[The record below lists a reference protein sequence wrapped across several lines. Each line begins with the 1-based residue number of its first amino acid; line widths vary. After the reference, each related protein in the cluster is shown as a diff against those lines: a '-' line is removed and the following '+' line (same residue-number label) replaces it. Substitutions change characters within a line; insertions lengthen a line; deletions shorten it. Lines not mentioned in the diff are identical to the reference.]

1 MEVLISKAELRRVL
15 KEELENIGG
24 DLTGSDLIL
33 DDLLSKFL
41 YKLESVSEDAGMIVD
56 ALAQDPKPNLQNIN
70 PERFTQLKRRTKEI
84 AYPLE
89 TINRLRRER
98 NVGAHGKKRNPDP
111 LTPWRQDKDDNWFPL
126 QEVEIKGSELKQ
138 IVAEELSKLV
148 EPEPSEPQWQ
158 LADFIATKTGPLG
171 RTKTYTDPTRGRGK
185 RLAQRAN
192 IGSESFNAWA
202 AANPDSNMHSDEVNR
217 DSVATKPIHGD
228 PQSSRSITSHT
239 NTYAQEGE
247 TTPPGYGVQR
257 HSHAS
262 DAKRFGPRSFRVL
275 STYEPVT
282 ESGQIKGSELKQ
294 IVAEE
299 LSKLLQEQEQ
309 TSIPQGIDLAAGTDR
324 YGDPVPQLE
333 YDFDREQYPEYAAAL
348 DQWHHDSI
356 GATGEALGGMLS
368 PVAAT
373 YDMADELYQQ
383 SGLPEVA
390 QGAASFVSDLYS
402 PHPSSPYNHN
412 APNCGEGGTCTDLQL
427 ARLRAEQQGLE
438 WNEEFSRPMHWVDQ
452 PSRRT
457 GEMYP
462 TCADGGPC
470 IPGVNAD
477 VNGQP
482 LPDDYWTSYYSQ
494 PGMQR
499 LGDASDYHPSDS
511 LWETGEGGRTPASS
525 FQDAGAEALSTTAVQ
540 AGEEIGST
548 ALTQVGGYAGPAY
561 TIYQA
566 GKLALDDDYHGAGLT
581 AAGGFGGAAI
591 GSAVGG
597 LTLNPWLGAATAV
610 AADQGIQ
617 YLLDVDNDGKIDL
630 LSGQTH
636 PWLRDDDFERHQNF
650 REDEEAWRQWVH
662 RDRGYVP
669 GEYGDPRFDAPPEPE
684 PEPHPTEGMD
694 EEELEARRAQHRE
707 EYPAAT
713 AFSDTF
719 QAETDLDPFSRLGA
733 AWEASQA
740 VGSESET
747 ETEAEIGTV
756 QEGNTKMKKKHNLL
770 SERQV
775 ARMQKL
781 SGIKPTK
788 EVVLSEGLTLGG
800 IALLSL
806 LFVAQ
811 SELSFRQNLPT
822 KPEHWPSR
830 TIPKALSAIGRGI
843 KSAWSR
849 LVSKAE
855 AGDSD
860 LKAVV
865 SDMESAGAEQA
876 QRLEPEQVAMI
887 QEKFGNDEQIAQML
901 SQLAE
906 APPEERQQILTQIDE
921 YVKMKL
927 ST

>member
-1 MEVLISKAELRRVL
+1 MEVLVSKAELRRVL

-138 IVAEELSKLV
+138 IV
-148 EPEPSEPQWQ
+148 
-158 LADFIATKTGPLG
+158 T
-171 RTKTYTDPTRGRGK
+171 
-185 RLAQRAN
+185 
-192 IGSESFNAWA
+192 
-202 AANPDSNMHSDEVNR
+202 
-217 DSVATKPIHGD
+217 
-228 PQSSRSITSHT
+228 
-239 NTYAQEGE
+239 
-247 TTPPGYGVQR
+247 
-257 HSHAS
+257 
-262 DAKRFGPRSFRVL
+262 
-275 STYEPVT
+275 
-282 ESGQIKGSELKQ
+282 
-294 IVAEE
+294 EE

-309 TSIPQGIDLAAGTDR
+309 TFTPGFDLEAGTDR
-324 YGDPVPQLE
+324 WGDPVPQLE
-333 YDFDREQYPEYAAAL
+333 YEFDREQYPEYAAWL
-348 DQWHHDSI
+348 DQWHHDS
-356 GATGEALGGMLS
+356 TGTAWEALGGMLA

-373 YDMADELYQQ
+373 YDIADELYQQ

-390 QGAASFVSDLYS
+390 QGAQSFVSDLYF
-402 PHPSSPYNHN
+402 PHPSSLYNHN
-412 APNCGEGGTCTDLQL
+412 APNCGEGGPCTDLQR
-427 ARLRAEQQGLE
+427 ARLHAEQQGLE
-438 WNEEFSRPMHWVDQ
+438 WNEEFNRPMHWIDQ

-457 GEMYP
+457 GRMYP
-462 TCADGGPC
+462 SCADGGPC

-494 PGMQR
+494 PGPQW
-499 LGDASDYHPSDS
+499 LGDASAYHPSDS
-511 LWETGEGGRTPASS
+511 LWTTGEGGRTPAGSV
-525 FQDAGAEALSTTAVQ
+525 QDAGAEALTTATERV
-540 AGEEIGST
+540 GEEVGSKV
-548 ALTQVGGYAGPAY
+548 LRQVGGFAGPAY
-561 TIYQA
+561 TVYQA
-566 GKLALDDDYHGAGLT
+566 GSQALDDDLHGAGLT

-617 YLLDVDNDGKIDL
+617 YLLDVDNDGQIDF
-630 LSGQTH
+630 LSDQTH
-636 PWLRDDDFERHQNF
+636 PWLRDDDLERYKNF
-650 REDEEAWRQWVH
+650 REDEDAWREWVH

-684 PEPHPTEGMD
+684 PEPHPNEGMD

-707 EYPAAT
+707 DYPALH
-713 AFSDTF
+713 AFSDTL
-719 QAETDLDPFSRLGA
+719 QDPDLDLDPFSRFGA
-733 AWEASQA
+733 AWDAARA
-740 VGSESET
+740 VGSESELET
-747 ETEAEIGTV
+747 ETEAEVDTV
-756 QEGNTKMKKKHNLL
+756 QEGSTKMKKKHNLL

-788 EVVLSEGLTLGG
+788 EAVLSEGLTLGG

-806 LFVAQ
+806 LFAAQ
-811 SELSFRQNLPT
+811 SELSARATFPT
-822 KPEHWPSR
+822 KPEYWPSR
-830 TIPKALSAIGRGI
+830 EVPKALSAIGRGV

-865 SDMESAGAEQA
+865 SDMESAGTEQA

-887 QEKFGNDEQIAQML
+887 QEKLGNDEQIAQML